1 MAATPAN
8 PINPRNEEASTPD
21 VTSPTTAAA
30 AERPR
35 PEYGEYATPAEQA
48 EAMGLTTAEL
58 AELTTLTP
66 AAKPVDE
73 PVTVTTPAVV
83 SDKSTDTLA
92 DKTGDKTG
100 ELPPPTASDAIPL
113 APPAKAPD
121 LQSGARR
128 WDLPITY
135 GLLFFSA
142 FVLFDSLDSMR
153 NLGSTMQIGF
163 TQVYGDDAFSA
174 VDLGN
179 AFGVW
184 LAVIQP
190 VIFVLTVALTIMSI
204 RKRRVSFYVP
214 LIGGAVSAI
223 VLFIF
228 WLIVAFNDP
237 VFVELVTR
245 GQ

>member
-1 MAATPAN
+1 MAATPAT
-8 PINPRNEEASTPD
+8 PIDPRNKEASTPD

-73 PVTVTTPAVV
+73 PVTVRTPAVV

-121 LQSGARR
+121 LQTGARR

-153 NLGSTMQIGF
+153 NLGSTMQIGSSQLYGENAF
-163 TQVYGDDAFSA
+163 TS

-179 AFGVW
+179 QLGFW
-184 LAVIQP
+184 LAIIQP
-190 VIFVLTVALTIMSI
+190 VILVLTVALTIMSI
-204 RKRRVSFYVP
+204 KRRRVSFYIP
-214 LIGGAVSAI
+214 IIGGVVSF
-223 VLFIF
+223 VVFTIF
-228 WLIVAFNDP
+228 VLIVGFNDP
-237 VFVELVTR
+237 AFITVLQSR
-245 GQ
+245 Q